1 MLIFDMRRFFIF
13 SLLITLV
20 SCGPK
25 VYIDYDTKTDFEEYE
40 TYNFY
45 DPSNSGLNELD
56 NERVMDAIENE
67 LDSLG
72 KEPKVIPDF
81 SIEFYAELFVENQ
94 PHNVGLSFGG
104 IGGTIPANYE
114 KEMISLTIN
123 FADALTDELFWQA
136 VIEEE
141 FDKEMTPEERKQFFK
156 ELVKEALSKYPP
168 DEINTGK

>member
-1 MLIFDMRRFFIF
+1 MRRFFIF

>member
-1 MLIFDMRRFFIF
+1 MRRFFIF

-25 VYIDYDTKTDFEEYE
+25 VYVDYDMKTDFEEYE

-141 FDKEMTPEERKQFFK
+141 FDKEMTPEERNQFFK

>member
-1 MLIFDMRRFFIF
+1 MRRFFIF

-94 PHNVGLSFGG
+94 PHNVGVSFGG
-104 IGGTIPANYE
+104 AFGAVGGSVPANYE

-141 FDKEMTPEERKQFFK
+141 FDKEMTPEERNQFFK

-168 DEINTGK
+168 DEINPGK

>member
-1 MLIFDMRRFFIF
+1 MRRFFIL

-25 VYIDYDTKTDFEEYE
+25 VFIDYDTKTDFEKYE

-141 FDKEMTPEERKQFFK
+141 FDKEMTPEERNQFFK

>member
-1 MLIFDMRRFFIF
+1 MRRFFIF

-25 VYIDYDTKTDFEEYE
+25 VYVDYDTKTDFEEYE

-141 FDKEMTPEERKQFFK
+141 FDKEMTPEERNQFFK